1 MAAEMRSTNSHEMTR
16 TQSLVSCSFVWFSGS
31 HYYRLKPLKNEG
43 GPIDDPP
50 HTLRTLADLASRGYL
65 ALTWVTRAVKRDLCR
80 AAALRC
86 SAPFFTA
93 LSISETVVGSSE
105 LAACPSPL
113 SRALRSFLIEVR
125 SFVRLFRL
133 IRRRRSLWRT
143 RFSADL

>member
-1 MAAEMRSTNSHEMTR
+1 MTR

-31 HYYRLKPLKNEG
+31 HYYRLKPLKDEG
-43 GPIDDPP
+43 GPINDPP
-50 HTLRTLADLASRGYL
+50 HTLRNSLADLAGRAYL
-65 ALTWVTRAVKRDLCR
+65 ALAWVTRAVKRDLCR

-86 SAPFFTA
+86 SAPFLTA

-105 LAACPSPL
+105 LAACPSPP

-125 SFVRLFRL
+125 NFVRLFRL